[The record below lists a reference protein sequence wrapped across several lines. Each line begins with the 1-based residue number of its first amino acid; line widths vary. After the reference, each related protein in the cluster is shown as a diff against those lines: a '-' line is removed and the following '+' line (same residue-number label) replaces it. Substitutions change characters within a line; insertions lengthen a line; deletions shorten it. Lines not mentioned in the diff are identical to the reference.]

1 MRMLQVII
9 KKKKAIKAMMA
20 AFILVFCMEDTV
32 HAATNKSGCESK
44 GTVTAAYD
52 TEGTAANGYCK
63 KNGKVVVTY
72 EMGQPDESCSNT
84 TYQYVGITD
93 KVEVPQ
99 IDASETN
106 VSGGG
111 HVCNGHTSNTAEWKH
126 WFGLSGKVLYGMSTK
141 NVGSVTVTEEEYK
154 KCSYAIAGP
163 SSSFGD
169 GLESNG
175 KFHWIVLYKKLPAKI
190 GSNGIDE
197 TAPETELS
205 AVPSGKTAVNP
216 ANGKTY
222 GTQAVLTATCADQ
235 ESRPHKTKTFRY
247 KSSSGNITDWV
258 AANSGNKKTASSTHT
273 VNGNG
278 TYYVEAQDQLGNTS
292 ISKGISVDFIDLTAP
307 VAMVG
312 KTVNDKVIVNG
323 KEWTATTVTL
333 NVSASDS
340 GAGLSSL
347 PYSFDQ
353 VTWTNA
359 GNYVISQNG
368 TYQIKVQDALG
379 NMVTKT
385 IIIDNFDKTAPE
397 AEVHTNYEN
406 SITVGEKIWSKEGAN
421 VEIQAADKGC
431 GLDSA
436 PYSFDGG
443 ANWTGE
449 NCHTFFENGT
459 YQVKVRD
466 SLHNV
471 KNKIVSIEGIDKT
484 PPVIQEIN
492 MEPNNWKSGNAIV
505 QVLAK
510 DNEDGCGLAEKA
522 YSFDGGKNWTEKN
535 QIVVSK
541 TTELNIQVR
550 DGLGN
555 IVEETFQAKCTPEEE
570 NKKGNDDDDEEKKND
585 EGNGDKGNGDK
596 GEDDNK
602 DSIKKKRRKNGN
614 KITDGDRVKKEGVVD
629 TKNSEDAIKVPEGE
643 TATPITKNSVTEKK
657 DGKTRRKNQVKNTVE
672 NHKDDNNIK
681 KKTEQEKIEE
691 TTYQV
696 TLPILE
702 EEKEPVEIEEY
713 DTNTPKEGSGEKTF
727 LEKLCISALI
737 AILFLGLLGLL
748 LWYLFIF
755 CKYRVILY
763 GREEGR
769 YSRLG
774 TVAVSQKEEQHMVD
788 IPDELLQK
796 ISGNHY
802 RLKVNPAY
810 LFEREGED
818 IYIHVEERM
827 LKKQV
832 EKQIDFFVD

>member
-1 MRMLQVII
+1 MRILQVII
-9 KKKKAIKAMMA
+9 KKKKAIKTMLA
-20 AFILVFCMEDTV
+20 VFVLIFCLEDTAY
-32 HAATNKSGCESK
+32 AATNKSGCESK

-52 TEGTAANGYCK
+52 TAGTAANGYYK

-72 EMGQPDESCSNT
+72 EMGQPDENCSNT

-141 NVGSVTVTEEEYK
+141 NVGKVTVTEEEYK

-169 GLESNG
+169 GLGSDG
-175 KFHWIVLYKKLPAKI
+175 RFHWIVLYKKLPSKI
-190 GSNGIDE
+190 GSDGIDE
-197 TAPETELS
+197 TSPETELS
-205 AVPSGKTAVNP
+205 AVPSGRTAVNP

-222 GTQAVLTATCADQ
+222 GTQAVLKAICADQ

-247 KSSSGNITDWV
+247 KSSSGNITDWIE
-258 AANSGNKKTASSTHT
+258 ANSANKKTASSTYT

-278 TYYVEAQDQLGNTS
+278 TYYVEAQDQLGNS
-292 ISKGISVDFIDLTAP
+292 SVSKGISVDFIDLTPPA
-307 VAMVG
+307 AMVG
-312 KTVNDKVIVNG
+312 KTVNNKVVVNG
-323 KEWTATTVTL
+323 KEWTATTVSL

-359 GNYVISQNG
+359 GSYVISQNG

-379 NMVTKT
+379 NLVAKSVT
-385 IIIDNFDKTAPE
+385 IDNFDKTAPE

-406 SITVGEKIWSKEGAN
+406 SITIGEKIWSKDGAD
-421 VEIQAADKGC
+421 VEIQAGDKGC
-431 GLDSA
+431 GLDAA

-443 ANWTGE
+443 ASWTS
-449 NCHTFFENGT
+449 NKHHTFSENGT
-459 YQVKVRD
+459 YQIKVRD
-466 SLHNV
+466 GLHNA
-471 KNKIVSIEGIDKT
+471 KNNVVTIGGIDKT
-484 PPVIQEIN
+484 APIIQKIS
-492 MEPNNWKSGNAIV
+492 MEPNSWKSGNAV
-505 QVLAK
+505 VKVMAK

-535 QIVVSK
+535 QAVISE
-541 TTELNIQVR
+541 TMELKIQVR

-555 IVEETFQAKCTPEEE
+555 IAEEIFQAKCTPEEE
-570 NKKGNDDDDEEKKND
+570 DRKDNDDGEHKDDGNGDDDLEKKND
-585 EGNGDKGNGDK
+585 EGKDNKKDDKKDGDKIK
-596 GEDDNK
+596 EEDR
-602 DSIKKKRRKNGN
+602 IR
-614 KITDGDRVKKEGVVD
+614 KEGEVD
-629 TKNSEDAIKVPEGE
+629 TKNSEEDVVPKEETAIPVPEKKGDK
-643 TATPITKNSVTEKK
+643 TPSNTKKEKIR
-657 DGKTRRKNQVKNTVE
+657 DKNQVKNSVE
-672 NHKDDNNIK
+672 SHKEDNNSK
-681 KKTEQEKIEE
+681 EKPEQEETEE

-696 TLPILE
+696 TFPVLE
-702 EEKEPVEIEEY
+702 EEKEPIEIETY
-713 DTNTPKEGSGEKTF
+713 DTDSSKKEGGEKTF

-737 AILFLGLLGLL
+737 AILFLGLAGIL

-755 CKYRVILY
+755 CKYRVVLY
-763 GREEGR
+763 GKEEGR
-769 YSRLG
+769 YRRLG
-774 TVAVSQKEEQHMVD
+774 TVSISTKEEQHTVD
-788 IPDELLQK
+788 IPDELLQQ
-796 ISGNHY
+796 ISGNYY

-810 LFEREGED
+810 LLEREGED
-818 IYIHVEERM
+818 IYIQIEERI

-832 EKQIDFFVD
+832 EKQIDFYVD

>member
-1 MRMLQVII
+1 MRILQVII
-9 KKKKAIKAMMA
+9 KKKKAINAILAVFAM
-20 AFILVFCMEDTV
+20 VFCLEDTV
-32 HAATNKSGCESK
+32 YAAANKSGCENR
-44 GTVTAAYD
+44 GTVTASYD
-52 TEGTAANGYCK
+52 TAGTAVNGYSK

-72 EMGQPDESCSNT
+72 EMGQPDESCSDT
-84 TYQYVGITD
+84 SYQYVGITD

-126 WFGLSGKVLYGMSTK
+126 WFGLSGRVLYGMSTK
-141 NVGSVTVTEEEYK
+141 NLGSVTVTEEEYK

-163 SSSFGD
+163 SASFGD
-169 GLESNG
+169 GLGSSG
-175 KFHWIVLYKKLPAKI
+175 RFHWIVLYKKLPSKI

-197 TAPETELS
+197 TAPETELK
-205 AVPSGKTAVNP
+205 AAPSGKTAVNP

-247 KSSSGNITDWV
+247 KNSSGNITDWIG
-258 AANSGNKKTASSTHT
+258 ANSGNKKTASSTYT

-278 TYYVEAQDQLGNTS
+278 TYSVESQDQLGNSST
-292 ISKGISVDFIDLTAP
+292 SKGISVDFIDLTAP
-307 VAMVG
+307 AAMVD
-312 KTVNDKVIVNG
+312 KTVNEKVVVNG

-333 NVSASDS
+333 NVTASDS

-359 GNYVISQNG
+359 GSYVISQNG
-368 TYQIKVQDALG
+368 TYQVKVQDALG
-379 NMVTKT
+379 NMATKT
-385 IIIDNFDKTAPE
+385 VTIDNFDKTAPE
-397 AEVHTNYEN
+397 AEVLIDYKN
-406 SITVGEKIWSKEGAN
+406 SVTIGEKIWSREGAN

-431 GLDSA
+431 GLDAA

-443 ANWTGE
+443 ENWTRE
-449 NCHTFFENGT
+449 NSHTFSENGT

-466 SLHNV
+466 GLHNTKSNV
-471 KNKIVSIEGIDKT
+471 VSIKGIDKT
-484 PPVIQEIN
+484 PPVIQEIS
-492 MEPNNWKSGNAIV
+492 MEPSNWKSGNAVV

-510 DNEDGCGLAEKA
+510 DNESGCGLAEKA

-535 QIVVSK
+535 EIVISK
-541 TTELNIQVR
+541 TTDLKIQVK

-555 IVEETFQAKCTPEEE
+555 IAEETFQAKCTPEEE
-570 NKKGNDDDDEEKKND
+570 NKKGNDDDEDEEKDD
-585 EGNGDKGNGDK
+585 EGDDDEGDDEKD
-596 GEDDNK
+596 DDNK
-602 DSIKKKRRKNGN
+602 DDNKKKRKKYGD
-614 KITDGDRVKKEGVVD
+614 KITDGDRVKKEGIVD
-629 TKNSEDAIKVPEGE
+629 TKSGGDDPVPEGE
-643 TATPITKNSVTEKK
+643 NIIPVPKK
-657 DGKTRRKNQVKNTVE
+657 EEGKKSHKSQAKNTVE
-672 NHKDDNNIK
+672 NRKEDSNAK
-681 KKTEQEKIEE
+681 EKTEQEEIKKI
-691 TTYQV
+691 THQV
-696 TLPILE
+696 TLPVLE
-702 EEKEPVEIEEY
+702 EEKEPIEIEEY
-713 DTNTPKEGSGEKTF
+713 DTDSPKEGKSEKTF

-737 AILFLGLLGLL
+737 AILLLGLLGLL

-755 CKYRVILY
+755 CKYRAVLY
-763 GREEGR
+763 GKEEGR
-769 YSRLG
+769 YKRLG
-774 TVAVSQKEEQHMVD
+774 TVAISQKEEQHMAD

-818 IYIHVEERM
+818 IYIHIEERM

>member
-1 MRMLQVII
+1 MRILQVII
-9 KKKKAIKAMMA
+9 KKKKAIKAVMA
-20 AFILVFCMEDTV
+20 AFILVFCLEDIV
-32 HAATNKSGCESK
+32 YAATNKSGCENK
-44 GTVTAAYD
+44 GTVTAAYAAA
-52 TEGTAANGYCK
+52 GTAANGYYK

-72 EMGQPDESCSNT
+72 DMGQPGESCSNT

-99 IDASETN
+99 IDGSETN

-141 NVGSVTVTEEEYK
+141 NTGSVTVTEEEYK

-169 GLESNG
+169 GLGSDG
-175 KFHWIVLYKKLPAKI
+175 KFHWIVLYKKLPDKI
-190 GSNGIDE
+190 GNNGIDE
-197 TAPETELS
+197 TPPETQLS
-205 AVPSGKTAVNP
+205 AAPYGKTAVNP

-222 GTQAVLTATCADQ
+222 GTQAVLTAACSDQ

-258 AANSGNKKTASSTHT
+258 AANSGNKKSASSTYT

-278 TYYVEAQDQLGNTS
+278 TYYVEAQDQLGNIS
-292 ISKGISVDFIDLTAP
+292 ISQGISVDFIDVTAP
-307 VAMVG
+307 TAMVG
-312 KTVNDKVIVNG
+312 KTVNNKVVVNG

-333 NVSASDS
+333 DVSASDS

-379 NMVTKT
+379 NLTTKSVT
-385 IIIDNFDKTAPE
+385 IDNFDKTAPE
-397 AEVHTNYEN
+397 AEVQINYEN
-406 SITVGEKIWSKEGAN
+406 SVTIGEKIWSGEGAR
-421 VEIQAADKGC
+421 VDIQAGDKGC
-431 GLDSA
+431 GLA
-436 PYSFDGG
+436 AEPYSFDGG
-443 ANWTGE
+443 ENWTSE
-449 NCHTFFENGT
+449 SCHTFLENGI
-459 YQVKVRD
+459 YQVKTRD
-466 SLHNV
+466 GLHNV
-471 KNKIVSIEGIDKT
+471 KNNVVYIDGIDRT
-484 PPVIQEIN
+484 APLIQEIN
-492 MEPNNWKSGNAIV
+492 MEPNSWKSGNAV
-505 QVLAK
+505 VKVLAK

-522 YSFDGGKNWTEKN
+522 YSFDGGKSWTGNN
-535 QIVVSK
+535 QTVLSESANLK
-541 TTELNIQVR
+541 IQVR

-555 IVEETFQAKCTPEEE
+555 IAEEVFQAKCTPEED
-570 NKKGNDDDDEEKKND
+570 NKKGSDHGDDENGDDDHEENKEKDDKKD
-585 EGNGDKGNGDK
+585 GHKIKDK
-596 GEDDNK
+596 
-602 DSIKKKRRKNGN
+602 
-614 KITDGDRVKKEGVVD
+614 DRIKKEGKVD
-629 TKNSEDAIKVPEGE
+629 TKNSRDGAVPKEDNIP
-643 TATPITKNSVTEKK
+643 EKK
-657 DGKTRRKNQVKNTVE
+657 DVKTPQNIKRRKGADKQRIKNTGE
-672 NHKDDNNIK
+672 SHKGENNIK
-681 KKTEQEKIEE
+681 EKAEQEEIEE
-691 TTYQV
+691 TTCQV

-702 EEKEPVEIEEY
+702 EEKEPIGIEEY
-713 DTNTPKEGSGEKTF
+713 DTNSPKEGKGKKTF

-755 CKYRVILY
+755 CKYRVVLY
-763 GREEGR
+763 GKEEGK
-769 YSRLG
+769 YNRLG
-774 TVAVSQKEEQHMVD
+774 TVAVSQKEEQHAVD

-796 ISGNHY
+796 ISGNYY

-810 LFEREGED
+810 LLEREGED

-832 EKQIDFFVD
+832 EKQIDFYVG